1 MPSVECGFGA
11 DPTSLVRFGPTLNVF
26 IGFDADFRPDVHA
39 IRPELS
45 QTNYRALVD
54 TGATESCIDSIVA
67 ASLDLPIVDRIAV
80 SGVHGS
86 QEVNVHLAQVV
97 CPDLDHLM
105 YGRFAGVHL
114 QAGGQAHSALL
125 GRTFLKQFFMRYNG
139 ETGSVVISRP

>member
-11 DPTSLVRFGPTLNVF
+11 DPTSLVRFGPTLNVL
-26 IGFDADFRPDVHA
+26 IGFDADFRLDVHA

-45 QTNYRALVD
+45 QANYHALVD

-86 QEVNVHLAQVV
+86 QEVNVYLAQVV

-105 YGRFAGVHL
+105 YGRFAGVRL
-114 QAGGQAHSALL
+114 QAGGQVHGALL
-125 GRTFLKQFFMRYNG
+125 GRTFLRQFFMRYNG